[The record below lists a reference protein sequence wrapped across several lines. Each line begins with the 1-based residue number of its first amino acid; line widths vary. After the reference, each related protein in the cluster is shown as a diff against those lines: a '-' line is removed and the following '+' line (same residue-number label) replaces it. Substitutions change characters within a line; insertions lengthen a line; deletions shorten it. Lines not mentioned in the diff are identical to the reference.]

1 MKYLSREVV
10 IYSVAH
16 VLTYVNA
23 RDNYLHLT
31 DGVYEVEIS
40 RLSLSLLVYTSPLE
54 RPRGGM
60 FLAVDES

>member
-1 MKYLSREVV
+1 MRYLSREVV

-54 RPRGGM
+54 RPRRGM
-60 FLAVDES
+60 SLAMDES